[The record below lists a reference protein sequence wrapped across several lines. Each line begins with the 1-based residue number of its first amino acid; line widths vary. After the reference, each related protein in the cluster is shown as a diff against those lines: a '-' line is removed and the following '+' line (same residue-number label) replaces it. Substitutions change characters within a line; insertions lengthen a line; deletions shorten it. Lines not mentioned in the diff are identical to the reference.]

1 MSRHVSVLTTVY
13 ASERAEKQKRECFD
27 FFISRNPANAQEQHT
42 LLYEGINSFLSRNPF
57 VHPSTQPLDG
67 VSDGYIA
74 KLSFG
79 TEPLYIT
86 IVFTDNYADGR
97 QLQGIS
103 IAAVSGEII
112 FP

>member
-1 MSRHVSVLTTVY
+1 MSRQVSVLTTVH
-13 ASERAEKQKRECFD
+13 ASERAEKQKSECLD
-27 FFISRNPANAQEQHT
+27 FFIAKNPANAQEQHT

-57 VHPSTQPLDG
+57 MHPSTQPLGG

-74 KLSFG
+74 KLTFG

-86 IVFTDNYADGR
+86 IIFTDSYADGR
-97 QLQGIS
+97 QLHGIS
-103 IAAVSGEII
+103 IATVSGERI